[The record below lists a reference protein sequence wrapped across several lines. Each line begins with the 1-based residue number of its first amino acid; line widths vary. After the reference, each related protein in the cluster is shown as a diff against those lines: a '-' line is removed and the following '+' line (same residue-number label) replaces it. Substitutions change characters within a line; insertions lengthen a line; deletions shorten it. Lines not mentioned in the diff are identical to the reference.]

1 VTQDRVN
8 GAAPKKRRSIR
19 PAGGEAPNT
28 DQSNGAGARPNG
40 GVKTLEAPHRRQEET
55 LPAHVANLLLLSFWR
70 VCSWTMRHLPA
81 GPSYRVGG
89 WLSMFGYAFGPKRR
103 RWLRSNFGHVLG
115 VSPKDRRAGQV
126 ARAAYRNY
134 ARYVMEVMRLP
145 GLTEAQAEA
154 MIEVDGLE
162 RFMEIYRQSNGL
174 ILVSA
179 HLGNNEAM
187 AAGFAKY
194 GLAVSVVGDDTAYS
208 GLYELLNRQR
218 QRWGIEVI
226 SWRNLRGVYGVLRRK
241 GCLGLLVDWGYRPD
255 GIPVK
260 MFDSWTTLPAGPAL
274 LAARHGSTILPFLI
288 QRLPDGR
295 FRGSATNPIHV
306 ASDNPAE
313 LARATQEIAHDLE
326 RFIGPAPEQWYIFK
340 PIWPATPQEEA
351 ELEARHA
358 EMLAG
363 RSGKPTTPA
372 AGGGDSAGLGSA
384 STGSAGSGQA
394 ESPALGQ

>member
-1 VTQDRVN
+1 MTQDRVN
-8 GAAPKKRRSIR
+8 GAAPKRRRSIR

-28 DQSNGAGARPNG
+28 EHPSGGGARPNG
-40 GVKTLEAPHRRQEET
+40 GAKSLEAPHRRQEET
-55 LPAHVANLLLLSFWR
+55 LPAHVANFLLLSFWR
-70 VCSWTMRHLPA
+70 TCSWTLRHLPA

-115 VSPKDRRAGQV
+115 VSPKDRRAGQL

-145 GLTEAQAEA
+145 GLTVAQAHA
-154 MIEVDGLE
+154 MSEVDGLE

-187 AAGFAKY
+187 AAGFAQH
-194 GLAVSVVGDDTAYS
+194 GLEVSVVGDDTAYS

-218 QRWGIEVI
+218 LRWGIEVI

-241 GCLGLLVDWGYRPD
+241 GCLGLLVDWGYRAD

-260 MFDSWTTLPAGPAL
+260 MFDSWTTLPAGPAF
-274 LAARHGSTILPFLI
+274 LAARHGATILPFLI

-295 FRGSATNPIHV
+295 FRGSAADPIYV
-306 ASDNPAE
+306 ASDDPAE
-313 LARATQEIAHDLE
+313 LARATQEIASQLE
-326 RFIGPAPEQWYIFK
+326 RFIAPAPDQWYIFK
-340 PIWPATPQEEA
+340 PIWPATPQEAA

-363 RSGKPTTPA
+363 RSGKPAANGGGSSGRASADAGPA
-372 AGGGDSAGLGSA
+372 A
-384 STGSAGSGQA
+384 SGQA